1 MMAWVFSLS
10 AECGSNQNT
19 AEQFAQHFETVS
31 WSLSNGSQSQC
42 CPTVFQDINGNWWC
56 RICPDGI
63 SEVGIEAPDS
73 AYLMTELG
81 ILLYQ
86 HLQSAPTFRYA
97 LVGLEVDEFRTF
109 DELLDESSTLSMP
122 GLVLS
127 ESIWQ
132 SLSSSSV
139 FRAFSSGYVWQPYEG
154 ETYKPLTVSPLL
166 KEQMSRL
173 LAA

>member
-1 MMAWVFSLS
+1 MAWVFSLS
-10 AECGSNQNT
+10 AECGSDQST
-19 AEQFAQHFETVS
+19 AEQFVQHFETVS

-42 CPTVFQDINGNWWC
+42 HPTVFQDINENWWC

-63 SEVGIEAPDS
+63 SSIGIEAPDS

-86 HLQSAPTFRYA
+86 HLQSAPAFRYA

-109 DELLDESSTLSMP
+109 DELLNESSTLNMP

-127 ESIWQ
+127 ERTWQ
-132 SLSSSSV
+132 LLSSPSL
-139 FRAFSSGYVWQPYEG
+139 FRTFSSGYVWQPYEG

-173 LAA
+173 LVV

>member
-1 MMAWVFSLS
+1 MAWVFSLS
-10 AECGSNQNT
+10 VECGSDQST
-19 AEQFAQHFETVS
+19 AEQFAGHYEDIS
-31 WSLSNGSQSQC
+31 WSLSNGTQSKC
-42 CPTVFQDINGNWWC
+42 LSTLFQDIDEHWWC
-56 RICPDGI
+56 RICPNGI
-63 SEVGIEAPDS
+63 SEIGIEAPES

-86 HLQSAPTFRYA
+86 HLQSAPAFRYA

-109 DELLDESSTLSMP
+109 EELLDETSIFNMP

-127 ESIWQ
+127 NNIWQ
-132 SLSSSSV
+132 LMGSPTT
-139 FRAFSSGYVWQPYEG
+139 FRSFSPDYVWQPYEG

-166 KEQMSRL
+166 KEQMNRL

>member
-1 MMAWVFSLS
+1 MAWVFSLS
-10 AECGSNQNT
+10 AECGSDQSK
-19 AEQFAQHFETVS
+19 AEQFSKHFEAVLWT
-31 WSLSNGSQSQC
+31 LSNGSQSQC
-42 CPTVFQDINGNWWC
+42 HPTIFQDIDENRWC
-56 RICPDGI
+56 RVCPDGI
-63 SEVGIEAPDS
+63 SAIGIEAPDS

-109 DELLDESSTLSMP
+109 DELLNESSTLNMP
-122 GLVLS
+122 GLVVS
-127 ESIWQ
+127 DSIWQ
-132 SLSSSSV
+132 SLGSPSV
-139 FRAFSSGYVWQPYEG
+139 FRPFSSGYVWQPYEG

-166 KEQMSRL
+166 KEQMNRL

>member
-1 MMAWVFSLS
+1 MAWVFSLS
-10 AECGSNQNT
+10 AECSSDQST
-19 AEQFAQHFETVS
+19 AEQFAQHFEPVS
-31 WSLSNGSQSQC
+31 WSLSNGSQARCHS
-42 CPTVFQDINGNWWC
+42 TVFQDIDENWWC

-63 SEVGIEAPDS
+63 SAIGIEVPDS

-86 HLQSAPTFRYA
+86 HLQSSPTFRYA

-109 DELLDESSTLSMP
+109 DELLNESSHLNMP

-127 ESIWQ
+127 ESTWQ
-132 SLSSSSV
+132 SLSSPPV
-139 FRAFSSGYVWQPYEG
+139 FREFSSGYVWQPYEG
-154 ETYKPLTVSPLL
+154 EIYKPLTVSPLL
-166 KEQMSRL
+166 KEQMNRL